1 MTGSSSEAV
10 FVQSARKITLIIT
23 LLFTPRA
30 LEICKC
36 ITRLHLSDFDCQWES
51 QSLIRLCSSSYKAFW
66 YFCFNLKP
74 EIYFR
79 AGLLDCYER
88 RGAALLQKLSR
99 IGVCTPQLADLRWK
113 LELIEQVYIRVYVH
127 SLFFYT
133 LLFIYVILIYFLQTL
148 HRTVYWERGGSSS
161 TLSRWTWSRQGI
173 TSCCPQTPPV
183 RL

>member
-1 MTGSSSEAV
+1 MTGSSWAEAV

-23 LLFTPRA
+23 LLFRLGA

-113 LELIEQVYIRVYVH
+113 LELIEQVYIRVYIRVYTRPRTGKLK
-127 SLFFYT
+127 SSDWVLPVWTLF
-133 LLFIYVILIYFLQTL
+133 
-148 HRTVYWERGGSSS
+148 
-161 TLSRWTWSRQGI
+161 LS
-173 TSCCPQTPPV
+173 
-183 RL
+183 